1 MRPAAL
7 PLPLALKNNITK
19 RIPKWV
25 RAANCHPIDSPLVCS
40 SVDQLQLVTTARSRS
55 TTATPAEPVSA
66 SCAPVIRI
74 AVMDEAVAGA
84 ISIPVRSHMRRKP
97 TILDLD
103 NAVAAAIRIPLMPR
117 KPLLQDLILDAI
129 RADPAVLPE
138 ILAVRLGTTK
148 KSVQTVA
155 GMWRQRKMLP
165 PKPSRAVQQTTRLD
179 EALAAEEACGAFLA
193 DVADVLG
200 LADPQGV
207 DMADVL
213 AAIKATSSALTAS
226 RAELRQVDAA
236 LAAEQA
242 CGNLIADLNDVLGIC
257 SPQGVD
263 MAGVL
268 AAVKMLT
275 SALTASRAELRQV
288 DAALGPA
295 VGLRSAR
302 IVQLRTDSAQNAQLR
317 SELHAAHAELRQA
330 PHLTESDLES
340 RIDLWQDAARLAVQ
354 AETLREQQQGTLLC
368 GVVLSGEELR
378 QLATLRDAEA
388 TALRVRACRGQT

>member
-7 PLPLALKNNITK
+7 PLALPLALNNNITK
-19 RIPKWV
+19 RPPKWV
-25 RAANCHPIDSPLVCS
+25 RAANCHPIDSPLVNS
-40 SVDQLQLVTTARSRS
+40 PVDQLQLVTTAPSS
-55 TTATPAEPVSA
+55 ATTATPAEPVSA
-66 SCAPVIRI
+66 SCAPAIRI
-74 AVMDEAVAGA
+74 AV
-84 ISIPVRSHMRRKP
+84 MRRKP

-103 NAVAAAIRIPLMPR
+103 NAVAAAISIPLMPR

-138 ILAVRLGTTK
+138 TLAVRFGTTK
-148 KSVQTVA
+148 KSVQSRA

-165 PKPSRAVQQTTRLD
+165 PKPSRAVQQTTIPDTRLD

-200 LADPQGV
+200 LDDPTGV

-213 AAIKATSSALTAS
+213 AAVVATSSALTAS

-236 LAAEQA
+236 L
-242 CGNLIADLNDVLGIC
+242 
-257 SPQGVD
+257 
-263 MAGVL
+263 
-268 AAVKMLT
+268 
-275 SALTASRAELRQV
+275 
-288 DAALGPA
+288 GPA
-295 VGLRSAR
+295 FGLRSAR

-330 PHLTESDLES
+330 AHLTESDLEA

-388 TALRVRACRGQT
+388 TALRVRALRGQT

>member
-1 MRPAAL
+1 
-7 PLPLALKNNITK
+7 
-19 RIPKWV
+19 
-25 RAANCHPIDSPLVCS
+25 
-40 SVDQLQLVTTARSRS
+40 
-55 TTATPAEPVSA
+55 
-66 SCAPVIRI
+66 
-74 AVMDEAVAGA
+74 
-84 ISIPVRSHMRRKP
+84 MRRKP

-103 NAVAAAIRIPLMPR
+103 NAVAAAISIPLMPR
-117 KPLLQDLILDAI
+117 KPLLQNLILDAI
-129 RADPAVLPE
+129 RAEPDVLPE
-138 ILAVRLGTTK
+138 TLAVRFGTTK
-148 KSVQTVA
+148 KSVQSRA

-165 PKPSRAVQQTTRLD
+165 PKPSRAVQQTTIPETRLD
-179 EALAAEEACGAFLA
+179 EAVAAEEACGAFLA

-200 LADPQGV
+200 LDDPTGV

-213 AAIKATSSALTAS
+213 AAVVATSSALTAS

-295 VGLRSAR
+295 FGLRSAR

-330 PHLTESDLES
+330 AHLTESDLEA

-388 TALRVRACRGQT
+388 TALRVRALRGQT

>member
-7 PLPLALKNNITK
+7 PLPLALNNTR
-19 RIPKWV
+19 RISKWV
-25 RAANCHPIDSPLVCS
+25 RAANCHPIDSPLVNS
-40 SVDQLQLVTTARSRS
+40 PVDQLQLVMTAPSS
-55 TTATPAEPVSA
+55 ATTATPAEPVSA
-66 SCAPVIRI
+66 SCAPAIRI
-74 AVMDEAVAGA
+74 AVMRRKPTILDLDDAA

-103 NAVAAAIRIPLMPR
+103 DAVAAAISIPLMPR
-117 KPLLQDLILDAI
+117 KPMLQDLILDAI
-129 RADPAVLPE
+129 RAEPDVLPE
-138 ILAVRLGTTK
+138 TLAVRFGTTK

-165 PKPSRAVQQTTRLD
+165 PKPSRAVQQTTIPDTRLD
-179 EALAAEEACGAFLA
+179 EALAAEE
-193 DVADVLG
+193 
-200 LADPQGV
+200 
-207 DMADVL
+207 
-213 AAIKATSSALTAS
+213 
-226 RAELRQVDAA
+226 
-236 LAAEQA
+236 A

-295 VGLRSAR
+295 FGVRSAR
-302 IVQLRTDSAQNAQLR
+302 IVQLRSDSAQNAQLR
-317 SELHAAHAELRQA
+317 SELHAAHAELRQVEVS
-330 PHLTESDLES
+330 LTESDLES

-388 TALRVRACRGQT
+388 TALRVRALRGQT

>member
-1 MRPAAL
+1 
-7 PLPLALKNNITK
+7 
-19 RIPKWV
+19 
-25 RAANCHPIDSPLVCS
+25 
-40 SVDQLQLVTTARSRS
+40 
-55 TTATPAEPVSA
+55 
-66 SCAPVIRI
+66 
-74 AVMDEAVAGA
+74 
-84 ISIPVRSHMRRKP
+84 MRRKP

-103 NAVAAAIRIPLMPR
+103 NAVAAAIKIPLMPR

-129 RADPAVLPE
+129 RAEPDVLPE
-138 ILAVRLGTTK
+138 TLAVRFGTTK
-148 KSVQTVA
+148 KSVQSRA
-155 GMWRQRKMLP
+155 GMWRRRKMLP
-165 PKPSRAVQQTTRLD
+165 PKTAPAAVQQTTIPDTRLD

-200 LADPQGV
+200 LDDPQGV

-213 AAIKATSSALTAS
+213 AAIKTTSSALTAS
-226 RAELRQVDAA
+226 RADLRQVDAA

-288 DAALGPA
+288 DAALGPTF
-295 VGLRSAR
+295 GLRSAR

-330 PHLTESDLES
+330 THLTESDLES

-388 TALRVRACRGQT
+388 TALRVRALRGQT